1 MNGNNMLT
9 LATVG
14 QVDVFIIFLQ
24 HAIPVAIHTTAIA
37 CFFVLNISWK
47 NEKAT
52 KPRAAENVWCSIRGH
67 GMVHIFIY
75 KNL

>member
-14 QVDVFIIFLQ
+14 QVNVFILFIQ

-37 CFFVLNISWK
+37 CFFLLKISWK

-52 KPRAAENVWCSIRGH
+52 TPIPTANVSSYKPP
-67 GMVHIFIY
+67 
-75 KNL
+75 